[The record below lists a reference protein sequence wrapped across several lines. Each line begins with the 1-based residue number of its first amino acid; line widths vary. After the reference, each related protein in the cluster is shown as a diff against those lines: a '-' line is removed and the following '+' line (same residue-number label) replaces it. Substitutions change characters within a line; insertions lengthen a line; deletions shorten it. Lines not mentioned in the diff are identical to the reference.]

1 MDLYTTV
8 NNISSLLTK
17 DKETQKLKWLEKCIE
32 QLNDNKWVITSL
44 KHIREIL
51 QQYQEVRLFI
61 EINCKWSR
69 VYTIDGLSS
78 NINHRLKRLK

>member
-1 MDLYTTV
+1 MHQKILLNKQLLLILKYWIIV
-8 NNISSLLTK
+8 VHRFIRFNNCEFRVLTFSFLIK

-51 QQYQEVRLFI
+51 QQYQEVR
-61 EINCKWSR
+61 
-69 VYTIDGLSS
+69 
-78 NINHRLKRLK
+78 